1 MWVGMAKKGKEIEL
15 GNIRLQIDPFILVQR
30 VVMRQKLLLFLV
42 AVIGGIITIYLYKNE
57 PKIYASYA
65 SITVRTEN
73 MEMDF
78 ARKFVNRGMRNLN
91 SNEEMMLIINEL
103 DLFPSTRAA
112 MPYTI
117 ALRRMRRELII
128 KNSQGQIEVI
138 FESKDPR
145 ESQRV
150 VAFVV
155 ERVLS
160 TFERLLYAPYDR
172 QIEALN
178 RAISELMP
186 KVEDARSKLYEF
198 KAKHPTIAIKNPDFV
213 IDDSPMGQLAKQIQR
228 AEQNLRAC
236 YGGARPASAPRA
248 TNGPK
253 CQALARLKAE
263 EQSLLQQYTS
273 QHPSVVAIQDRVT
286 KADKMCDQEQDEA
299 GSGRKPGMTQ
309 ADCVA
314 AAKAR
319 IEALHRQKIDIEKR
333 AIRKPKLQQQW
344 AEVSLEAA
352 QYESQLRALKERKSK
367 TEQDRVMGSSN
378 FADNFSLVDVPR
390 VPELPAKPERNRF
403 LMTGMA
409 ITAFI
414 GIFLA
419 VAREAFRQR
428 FLDAK
433 EFEEQTGL
441 DVLAVLPDINS

>member
-1 MWVGMAKKGKEIEL
+1 MAKKGKEIEL
-15 GNIRLQIDPFILVQR
+15 GSIRLQIDPFILVQR
-30 VVMRQKLLLFLV
+30 VLMRQKLLLVLV
-42 AVIGGIITIYLYKNE
+42 AIIGAGITVYKYKTE
-57 PKIYASYA
+57 PKIYASYG
-65 SITVRTEN
+65 SITVRTEG
-73 MEMDF
+73 MDADF
-78 ARKFVNRGMRNLN
+78 SRKFVNRGMRNLN

-103 DLFPSTRAA
+103 DLFPSTRAN

-117 ALRRMRRELII
+117 SLRRMRRELII

-138 FESKDPR
+138 FESRNPR
-145 ESQRV
+145 EAQRV

-172 QIEALN
+172 QIDALN

-186 KVEDARSKLYEF
+186 KVEDARGKLYEF
-198 KAKHPTIAIKNPDFV
+198 KAKHPTIAIKNQDLF
-213 IDDSPMGQLAKQIQR
+213 IDDGSPMGALQAKITR

-236 YGGARPASAPRA
+236 YGGPKPVTARRP

-253 CQALARLKAE
+253 CQALARLRAE
-263 EQSLLQQYTS
+263 EQKLLTQYTP
-273 QHPSVVAIQDRVT
+273 QHPSVLAMNDRVE
-286 KADKMCDQEQDEA
+286 KAERQCEKEQDESM
-299 GSGRKPGMTQ
+299 SGLKPGMSQ

-314 AAKAR
+314 AAKAK
-319 IEALHRQKIDIEKR
+319 IESLHKQKIDIEKR
-333 AIRKPKLQQQW
+333 AIRKPRLQQQW

-352 QYESQLRALKERKSK
+352 QYESQLRALKERKVK

-378 FADNFSLVDVPR
+378 FTDNFSLVDVPR
-390 VPELPAKPERNRF
+390 IPELPAKPERNLF

-409 ITAFI
+409 VTAMI
-414 GIFLA
+414 GLFLA
-419 VAREAFRQR
+419 FLREAFRQR

-441 DVLAVLPDINS
+441 DVLAVLPDISE